1 MQHSRHAFW
10 VRLTHATAAAS
21 LALLIFSG
29 VEILMVH
36 PRLYWGEA
44 GNDLTTP
51 LLELPISR
59 NHRHGGWTP
68 PTPFFAAADAPVT
81 AGRTFEIFNQN
92 GWGRSLHFL
101 AAWLLVAAG
110 VSYVAIGLLRRH
122 FARHFVPAP
131 EHRTAAALARDA
143 LAHARGPLDI
153 RTGPAAYGPL
163 QRLTYL
169 LVVFAFAPLAVLTG
183 VTMSPAIVA
192 AAPWLLDVFGGHQ
205 SARTLHFGAFVLFVG
220 FTVMHL
226 VMVGRTGARRQIRS
240 MTLGDRA

>member
-1 MQHSRHAFW
+1 MGHAVW
-10 VRLTHATAAAS
+10 VRLTHAAAALS
-21 LALLIFSG
+21 LALLTFSG

-36 PRLYWGEA
+36 PRLYWGEV

-68 PTPFFAAADAPVT
+68 ATPFFATAGAPVT

-101 AAWLLVAAG
+101 AAWMLVAAG
-110 VSYVAIGLLRRH
+110 LSYVAIGLWRRH
-122 FARHFVPAP
+122 FVRHLVPAP
-131 EHRTAAALARDA
+131 EHRTPAALTRDA
-143 LAHARGPLDI
+143 LAHVRGPI
-153 RTGPAAYGPL
+153 PAQAVGPAGYGPL

-183 VTMSPAIVA
+183 LTMSPAIVA
-192 AAPWLLDVFGGHQ
+192 AVPWLLDVFGGHQ
-205 SARTLHFGAFVLFVG
+205 SARTLHFAAFVLFTG
-220 FTVMHL
+220 FTLVHL
-226 VMVGRTGARRQIRS
+226 VMIARTGARRQIRS